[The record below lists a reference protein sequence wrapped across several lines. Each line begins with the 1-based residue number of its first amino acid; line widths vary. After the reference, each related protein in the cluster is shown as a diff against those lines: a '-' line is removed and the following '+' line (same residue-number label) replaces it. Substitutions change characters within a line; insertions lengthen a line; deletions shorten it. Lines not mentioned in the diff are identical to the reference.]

1 MPRRRALQA
10 EPARPP
16 RPLTND
22 GEAWFPDTGSS
33 TASAA
38 AVPAP
43 GVPEPLL
50 PPRTRRPANDV
61 PEPPPAPV
69 PASPSRPPGPPGPP
83 TALPPGP
90 PGPPGPPT
98 GARSKAA
105 HGPPATLL
113 TAQASDPS
121 ALSNALHSWQLHGTP
136 LDSQRTFS
144 SEGEL
149 TVALLQAVAEH
160 AALASTASS
169 STKEN
174 EVP

>member
-38 AVPAP
+38 AVSAP

-50 PPRTRRPANDV
+50 PPRTRRPANNV
-61 PEPPPAPV
+61 TEPPPAPV
-69 PASPSRPPGPPGPP
+69 PASPSR
-83 TALPPGP
+83 
-90 PGPPGPPT
+90 PPGPPT

>member
-1 MPRRRALQA
+1 
-10 EPARPP
+10 
-16 RPLTND
+16 
-22 GEAWFPDTGSS
+22 
-33 TASAA
+33 
-38 AVPAP
+38 
-43 GVPEPLL
+43 
-50 PPRTRRPANDV
+50 
-61 PEPPPAPV
+61 
-69 PASPSRPPGPPGPP
+69 
-83 TALPPGP
+83 
-90 PGPPGPPT
+90 
-98 GARSKAA
+98 
-105 HGPPATLL
+105 LL

>member
-38 AVPAP
+38 AVSAP

-50 PPRTRRPANDV
+50 PPRTRRPANNV
-61 PEPPPAPV
+61 TEPPPAPV
-69 PASPSRPPGPPGPP
+69 PASPSRPPGPP